1 MYWWPRYFQLCSLQV
16 SRHDVPSTWVG
27 NVVQRSSEKDFLHE
41 FLLRKDFCSRVFT
54 SECGVQHHAPIELPL
69 CRNRQWHEE
78 AQQDN
83 PLAHWMARFH
93 HDSQS
98 SVHCNRKA
106 GASMPKTSALRK
118 SFSFQA
124 SGKPFKLDSDSQCK
138 RHEPRVCNCRTRHQD
153 NLSLWNLTLNA
164 KWSFPIFS
172 ISHCARRSSQ
182 VPFRCQALKWKSAST
197 YCKGTLGMQNVRKY
211 IRKPQ

>member
-1 MYWWPRYFQLCSLQV
+1 MFLTSVTARRAKYMGGKCSAEVLG
-16 SRHDVPSTWVG
+16 SGFTA
-27 NVVQRSSEKDFLHE
+27 
-41 FLLRKDFCSRVFT
+41 RVFIQERLLLT
-54 SECGVQHHAPIELPL
+54 SFYLCGVQHHAPIELPL
-69 CRNRQWHEE
+69 CRNRQCHEYV
-78 AQQDN
+78 QKDN

-124 SGKPFKLDSDSQCK
+124 SGQPFKLDSDSQCK

-153 NLSLWNLTLNA
+153 NFSLWNLTLNA

-172 ISHCARRSSQ
+172 ISHCARKSSQ
-182 VPFRCQALKWKSAST
+182 VPFRCHALKWKSAST
-197 YCKGTLGMQNVRKY
+197 YCKGTLGMQNVSKY
-211 IRKPQ
+211 MGKPQ